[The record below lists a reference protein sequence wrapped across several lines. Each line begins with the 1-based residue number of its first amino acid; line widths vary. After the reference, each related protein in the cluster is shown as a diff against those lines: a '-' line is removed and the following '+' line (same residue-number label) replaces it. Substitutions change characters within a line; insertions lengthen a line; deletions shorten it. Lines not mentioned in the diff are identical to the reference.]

1 MPQNG
6 EINEGSGLYKTVC
19 CGVEIFIN
27 TGSTF
32 PDCPNHRKLTT
43 IWKAV
48 EKGPI
53 VAQMAK
59 KRQPEFAAE
68 PHIENRR
75 LFNVAAGDARLSEL
89 EQQHLHEY
97 KVCNGV
103 LYVFAKQPINS
114 SAKNQP
120 NPGEAA

>member
-6 EINEGSGLYKTVC
+6 EISERSGLYKTVC
-19 CGVEIFIN
+19 CSVEIFIN

-32 PDCPNHRKLTT
+32 PDCPNHPKLTT

-48 EKGPI
+48 KKSPI
-53 VAQMAK
+53 VPQIAK
-59 KRQPEFAAE
+59 KSEPEFAAE

-75 LFNVAAGDARLSEL
+75 LFNVAAGDARLSEW
-89 EQQHLHEY
+89 EKQHLHECQ
-97 KVCNGV
+97 VCNGV
-103 LYVFAKQPINS
+103 LYVFARQPINS

-120 NPGEAA
+120 NSSEAA